1 MKVEI
6 KKLYSLEIEDEIS
19 SYWPAETYN
28 FGTWIRLSVGPTDE
42 LGADYFDLF
51 VCTPQWLSE
60 ELEKDPVAQWG
71 RHSLIVKG
79 YNLAAI
85 ADQLDR
91 MVQRCSGDDWQ
102 EIAVKIARFA
112 AWEFEDYKM

>member
-1 MKVEI
+1 MKAEI
-6 KKLYSLEIEDEIS
+6 KKLYSLEIEDEIG
-19 SYWPAETYN
+19 SYRPAERCN

-51 VCTPQWLSE
+51 VCTPQWISE
-60 ELEKDPVAQWG
+60 ELAKHPVVQWG
-71 RHSLIVKG
+71 RHFLIVKE
-79 YNLAAI
+79 YNLAVI
-85 ADQLDR
+85 ADQLER

-102 EIAVKIARFA
+102 EISLKIARFA